1 MTVRDHRYVNTDAEN
16 FIRDRRSSAVLN
28 TDKDSLLAY
37 KKERDKILRSDKVI
51 EDVAELK
58 KEFSEIKELLIELI
72 NR

>member
-58 KEFSEIKELLIELI
+58 KEFSEIKQLLIELI